1 MSLERWFM
9 EIMDWKEAIHIGK
22 AKNQRWK
29 MMDIIGK
36 TNIWAWL
43 ECRMLAWEGQEK
55 REARCEFYLLL
66 FPSTQRSG
74 LQKVVKCHDLL
85 KVLLYP
91 WQPEDLPSSFYLYVC
106 MYAFIYLFIYFPF
119 RTTAVAYG
127 SSQARE
133 QISAAAKDC
142 TAATATPDPSQTASV
157 TYATACGKARSLIL
171 WVRPEW
177 TLVLMDTKSGS

>member
-1 MSLERWFM
+1 MTYSKSFF
-9 EIMDWKEAIHIGK
+9 IPD
-22 AKNQRWK
+22 NQR
-29 MMDIIGK
+29 I
-36 TNIWAWL
+36 
-43 ECRMLAWEGQEK
+43 
-55 REARCEFYLLL
+55 FLLL
-66 FPSTQRSG
+66 FI
-74 LQKVVKCHDLL
+74 CM
-85 KVLLYP
+85 
-91 WQPEDLPSSFYLYVC
+91 YVC

-171 WVRPEW
+171 
-177 TLVLMDTKSGS
+177 